1 MTSRHSSQG
10 GRRGIAPWIIV
21 TVITAVVLIAGTVGY
36 LLIVNN
42 GSDDEAAC
50 NSQVVLPVVS
60 APGAGDAITAAAA
73 AFDATAPVARSAC
86 VSTTVTTEP
95 ATETAQLLA
104 DGWPESA
111 GAGPGV
117 WVTDSEADLLSVE
130 AVDSALTAG
139 RATEP
144 LATSPVVLAV
154 RSADSSAVEAAG
166 LSWATLPIASGPD
179 GEVILPG
186 GEHLLVALPNP
197 VTNRGTSYAL
207 QSVLL
212 GASGG
217 TIDAATAAG
226 TGPALTN
233 LIGTGATGSQRPAPT
248 QPATTLEALTDL
260 ASGAGTFTAVPVVA
274 SDLSTFTATTP
285 GLVAV
290 SPSGM
295 TVGDAVFAAPLTAS
309 WVTPTLDD
317 ASALF
322 LAFLRGPG
330 GDTAFTDHGYQ
341 LAGGSAVA
349 TQPDAGPEV
358 AAALAT
364 AIGAA
369 PAG

>member
-21 TVITAVVLIAGTVGY
+21 TVIAAVVVIAGTIGY
-36 LLIVNN
+36 LLIVN
-42 GSDDEAAC
+42 SDSNDEATC

-60 APGAGDAITAAAA
+60 APGAGEAITAAAV

-86 VSTTVTTEP
+86 VSTTVTTAP
-95 ATETAQLLA
+95 AAETAQLLA
-104 DGWPESA
+104 DGWPESS

-117 WVTDSEADLLSVE
+117 WVTDSEADLLTLE
-130 AVDSALTAG
+130 IADSALTAG
-139 RATEP
+139 RAIEP

-154 RSADSSAVEAAG
+154 KSADAAAVEAAG
-166 LSWATLPIASGPD
+166 LSWTSLPAASGPS
-179 GEVILPG
+179 GTLVLPG
-186 GEHLLVALPNP
+186 GKHLVVALPDP
-197 VTNRGTSYAL
+197 VTNRATNYAL

-212 GASGG
+212 GGEPDG
-217 TIDAATAAG
+217 TIDAAAAAG
-226 TGPALTN
+226 SGPALTG
-233 LIGTGATGSQRPAPT
+233 LTAAVPSVGEQPDST
-248 QPATTLEALTDL
+248 QDALTDL
-260 ASGAGTFTAVPVVA
+260 AAGTGTFTAVPVVA
-274 SDLSTFTATTP
+274 SDLATFTATTP

-295 TVGDAVFAAPLTAS
+295 TVGDTVFAAPLTAS

-322 LAFLRGPG
+322 LAYLRGPG
-330 GDTAFTDHGYQ
+330 GDTAFTDHGFE
-341 LAGGSAVA
+341 LAGQSTDTA
-349 TQPDAGPEV
+349 PDAGPEV

>member
-21 TVITAVVLIAGTVGY
+21 TIIAAVVVIAGTVGY
-36 LLIVNN
+36 ILIVNS
-42 GSDDEAAC
+42 GSNDEASC

-60 APGAGDAITAAAA
+60 APGASEAITAAAA

-86 VSTTVTTEP
+86 VSTTVTTAP
-95 ATETAQLLA
+95 AAETAQLLA

-117 WVTDSEADLLSVE
+117 WVTDSEGDLLTLE
-130 AVDSALTAG
+130 ATNSALTAG

-154 RSADSSAVEAAG
+154 RSADAAAVEAAA
-166 LSWATLPIASGPD
+166 LSWTTLPTASGPD
-179 GEVILPG
+179 GELILPG

-217 TIDAATAAG
+217 TIDAASAAG
-226 TGPALTN
+226 AGPALVN
-233 LIGTGATGSQRPAPT
+233 LIGTGPTGSGQSPPV
-248 QPATTLEALTDL
+248 QPATTAEALTDL
-260 ASGAGTFTAVPVVA
+260 AAGTGAFTAVPVVA
-274 SDLSTFTATTP
+274 SDLATFTAGTP

-290 SPSGM
+290 SPSGT
-295 TVGDAVFAAPLTAS
+295 TVGDAVFAAPLSAS

-322 LAFLRGPG
+322 LAYLRGPG
-330 GDTAFTDHGYQ
+330 GDTAFTDHGFE
-341 LAGGSAVA
+341 LAEASTA
-349 TQPDAGPEV
+349 TAPDAGPEV

-369 PAG
+369 PG